1 MKSLDD
7 LGRARRRLAA
17 LLAATPWAGALHAAN
32 APTATAAGTAPAA
45 PADAGNDFTGRWVH
59 AFAAYGAPKYGP
71 EYTHFGYVNPDAP
84 RGGTMRLRNP
94 DRRTSFDKYNPFT
107 TRGNAPAGVLM
118 WMFEGLAHLSADEPS
133 TMYAL
138 LAESMM
144 VAPDFSSVTFR
155 IRPEAKFSNGDP
167 VLAADVVHS
176 FQALSGKGA
185 SPTYQTVLGGISRAE
200 ALDARTVRFDM
211 KDRTRDL
218 VFVAGTLPI
227 FSRKWGAGKTL
238 DEVVTDYPIAA
249 GPYVIAKVDMPRR
262 IEFERNPNYWA
273 ANLPVRR
280 GHFNF
285 DRVIYRN
292 YTDQAVSRE
301 AFKAGEFD
309 MLKEYGAR
317 SWVRQHKGVK
327 WDDKRILKQ
336 SLVTGYGQLM
346 QIYAIN
352 MRRPIF
358 ADMRVREALIYTYDF
373 EQVNRTGLF
382 RRANSL
388 FNNSIFAAEGTPKP
402 GELKLLE
409 PFRSQLP
416 PRVFGP
422 AYQAPRND
430 SSPGALR
437 ANLLKA
443 RALLE
448 EAGWKLDSSG
458 VLRNA
463 KNEPFEFEYLSPREG
478 GNNDW
483 INLLKKLGITMK
495 ERVVDFAL
503 YRTRLQKYDYDM
515 IALAGGDFTIPD
527 AGTLQA
533 LLGSKSFDEPGNSNF
548 RGVKSKAVD
557 SMIEAVGRAQTMEE
571 LQDACRALDRIVTWS
586 FFQIPDLFLNVE
598 NISHWD
604 KFGIPKVQAL
614 YFNADTYFTGIN
626 EFGPWPLWTWWD
638 KSLDKGLNKNA
649 MNTAEGKR

>member
-1 MKSLDD
+1 MKPLDD
-7 LGRARRRLAA
+7 LGRARRRLATV
-17 LLAATPWAGALHAAN
+17 LAATPWAGVAYAAT
-32 APTATAAGTAPAA
+32 APAVPAAGTAPSA
-45 PADAGNDFTGRWVH
+45 PADAGQDTTGRWVH
-59 AFAAYGAPKYGP
+59 AFAQYGTPKYGP

-84 RGGTMRLRNP
+84 RGGTLRLRNP

-107 TRGNAPAGVLM
+107 TRGNAPAGVLT
-118 WMFEGLAHLSADEPS
+118 WMFEGLAHLAADEPS

-138 LAESMM
+138 LAEAIL
-144 VAPDFSSVTFR
+144 VAPDFSSVSFR

-185 SPTYQTVLGGISRAE
+185 SPTYQTVLSGIARAE
-200 ALDARTVRFDM
+200 ALDARTVRFDLRE
-211 KDRTRDL
+211 KTRDQ
-218 VFVAGTLPI
+218 VFVAGTIPV
-227 FSRKWGAGKTL
+227 FSRKWGDGKKL

-358 ADMRVREALIYTYDF
+358 QDMRVREALVYTYDF
-373 EQVNRTGLF
+373 ENVNKTGLF

-388 FNNSIFAAEGTPKP
+388 FNNSIFAADAMPGP

-409 PFRSQLP
+409 PFRAQLP

-422 AYQAPRND
+422 AYTAPRND

-448 EAGWKLDSSG
+448 EAGWKLDGSG

-463 KNEPFEFEYLSPREG
+463 KNELFEFEYLMPREG
-478 GNNDW
+478 SNNDW
-483 INLLKKLGITMK
+483 INLLKKLGITLK

-515 IALAGGDFTIPD
+515 VALAGGDFTIPD

-533 LLGSKSFDEPGNSNF
+533 ILGSKSFDEPGNSNF

-557 SMIEAVGRAQTMEE
+557 SVIEAVGRAQTMEQ

-598 NISHWD
+598 NISYWD

-614 YFNADTYFTGIN
+614 YFNADTYFTAIN

-638 KSLDKGLNKNA
+638 KSLGKNA
-649 MNTAEGKR
+649 VKTAEGKR

>member
-1 MKSLDD
+1 
-7 LGRARRRLAA
+7 
-17 LLAATPWAGALHAAN
+17 
-32 APTATAAGTAPAA
+32 
-45 PADAGNDFTGRWVH
+45 
-59 AFAAYGAPKYGP
+59 
-71 EYTHFGYVNPDAP
+71 
-84 RGGTMRLRNP
+84 
-94 DRRTSFDKYNPFT
+94 
-107 TRGNAPAGVLM
+107 
-118 WMFEGLAHLSADEPS
+118 
-133 TMYAL
+133 
-138 LAESMM
+138 
-144 VAPDFSSVTFR
+144 
-155 IRPEAKFSNGDP
+155 
-167 VLAADVVHS
+167 
-176 FQALSGKGA
+176 
-185 SPTYQTVLGGISRAE
+185 
-200 ALDARTVRFDM
+200 
-211 KDRTRDL
+211 
-218 VFVAGTLPI
+218 
-227 FSRKWGAGKTL
+227 
-238 DEVVTDYPIAA
+238 
-249 GPYVIAKVDMPRR
+249 
-262 IEFERNPNYWA
+262 
-273 ANLPVRR
+273 
-280 GHFNF
+280 
-285 DRVIYRN
+285 
-292 YTDQAVSRE
+292 
-301 AFKAGEFD
+301 D

-515 IALAGGDFTIPD
+515 VALAGGDFTIPD

-571 LQDACRALDRIVTWS
+571 LQHACRALDRIVTWS

-649 MNTAEGKR
+649 MKTAEGKR

>member
-1 MKSLDD
+1 M
-7 LGRARRRLAA
+7 
-17 LLAATPWAGALHAAN
+17 
-32 APTATAAGTAPAA
+32 
-45 PADAGNDFTGRWVH
+45 H

-71 EYTHFGYVNPDAP
+71 EYTQFSYVNPEAP
-84 RGGTMRLRNP
+84 RGGTLRLRNP

-118 WMFEGLAHLSADEPS
+118 WMFEGLAHLAADEPS

-138 LAESMM
+138 LAEAMM
-144 VAPDFSSVTFR
+144 VAPDFSSVSFR
-155 IRPEAKFSNGDP
+155 IRAEAKFSNGDP

-176 FQALSGKGA
+176 FQMLAGKGA
-185 SPTYQTVLGGISRAE
+185 SPTYQTVLAGISRAE
-200 ALDARTVRFDM
+200 ALDSRTVRFDL
-211 KDRTRDL
+211 KDKTRDL
-218 VFVAGTLPI
+218 VFVAGTIPV
-227 FSRKWGAGKTL
+227 FSRKWGVGKTL

-273 ANLPVRR
+273 AMLPVRR

-309 MLKEYGAR
+309 ILKEYGAR

-336 SLVTGYGQLM
+336 SLVTGYGQFM

-373 EQVNRTGLF
+373 ENVNKTGLF

-388 FNNSIFAAEGTPKP
+388 FNNSIFAAEGTPGP
-402 GELKLLE
+402 GELRLLE
-409 PFRSQLP
+409 PFRAQLP

-422 AYQAPRND
+422 SYVAPRND

-443 RALLE
+443 RGLLE
-448 EAGWKLDSSG
+448 EAGWKLDVSG

-483 INLLKKLGITMK
+483 INLLKKLGITLK

-533 LLGSKSFDEPGNSNF
+533 ILGSKSFDEQGNSNF

-557 SMIEAVGRAQTMEE
+557 TLIEAVGRAQTMEQ

-598 NISHWD
+598 NVSHWD

-638 KSLDKGLNKNA
+638 KSLDKNTVK
-649 MNTAEGKR
+649 TAEGKR

>member
-1 MKSLDD
+1 
-7 LGRARRRLAA
+7 
-17 LLAATPWAGALHAAN
+17 
-32 APTATAAGTAPAA
+32 
-45 PADAGNDFTGRWVH
+45 
-59 AFAAYGAPKYGP
+59 
-71 EYTHFGYVNPDAP
+71 
-84 RGGTMRLRNP
+84 
-94 DRRTSFDKYNPFT
+94 
-107 TRGNAPAGVLM
+107 
-118 WMFEGLAHLSADEPS
+118 
-133 TMYAL
+133 
-138 LAESMM
+138 
-144 VAPDFSSVTFR
+144 
-155 IRPEAKFSNGDP
+155 
-167 VLAADVVHS
+167 
-176 FQALSGKGA
+176 
-185 SPTYQTVLGGISRAE
+185 
-200 ALDARTVRFDM
+200 
-211 KDRTRDL
+211 
-218 VFVAGTLPI
+218 
-227 FSRKWGAGKTL
+227 
-238 DEVVTDYPIAA
+238 
-249 GPYVIAKVDMPRR
+249 
-262 IEFERNPNYWA
+262 
-273 ANLPVRR
+273 VRR

-358 ADMRVREALIYTYDF
+358 QDMRVREALVYTYDF
-373 EQVNRTGLF
+373 ENVNKTGLF

-388 FNNSIFAAEGTPKP
+388 FNNSIFAADAMPGP

-409 PFRSQLP
+409 PFRAQLP

-422 AYQAPRND
+422 AYTAPRND

-448 EAGWKLDSSG
+448 EAGWKLDGSG

-463 KNEPFEFEYLSPREG
+463 KNEPFEFEYLMPREG
-478 GNNDW
+478 SNNDW
-483 INLLKKLGITMK
+483 INLLKKLGITLK

-515 IALAGGDFTIPD
+515 VALAGGDFTIPD

-533 LLGSKSFDEPGNSNF
+533 ILGSKSFDEPGNSNF

-557 SMIEAVGRAQTMEE
+557 SVIEAVGRAQTMEQ

-598 NISHWD
+598 NISYWD

-614 YFNADTYFTGIN
+614 YFNADTYFTAIN

-638 KSLDKGLNKNA
+638 KSLGKNA
-649 MNTAEGKR
+649 VKTAEGKR

>member
-1 MKSLDD
+1 MKALDD
-7 LGRARRRLAA
+7 KGGARRRGLKL
-17 LLAATPWAGALHAAN
+17 LLAAS
-32 APTATAAGTAPAA
+32 AA
-45 PADAGNDFTGRWVH
+45 PALPWRAAHAATGAATAQAPSDAPVFTGRWTH
-59 AFAAYGAPKYGP
+59 AFAIYGAPKYGP
-71 EYTHFGYVNPDAP
+71 DYTHFEYVNPDAP
-84 RGGTMRLRNP
+84 RGGTLRLRNP

-118 WMFEGLAHLSADEPS
+118 WMFEGLCHLAQDEPS
-133 TMYAL
+133 TMYGL
-138 LAESMM
+138 LAEAIF
-144 VAPDFSSVTFR
+144 VANDFSSVSFR
-155 IRPEAKFSNGDP
+155 IRPQARFSNGDAVTP
-167 VLAADVVHS
+167 ADVVHS
-176 FQALSGKGA
+176 FKTLSGKGA
-185 SPTYQTVLGGISRAE
+185 SPSYQTVLGGIERAE
-200 ALDARTVRFDM
+200 VVDARTVRFDLRE
-211 KDRTRDL
+211 KTRDQ
-218 VFVAGTLPI
+218 VFNAGTIPI
-227 FSRKWGAGKTL
+227 FSAKWGAGKKL

-249 GPYVIAKVDMPRR
+249 GPYLIAKVDMPRR

-273 ANLPVRR
+273 SGLAVRK

-285 DRVIYRN
+285 DRIIYRN

-309 MLKEYGAR
+309 ILKEYGAR

-327 WDDKRILKQ
+327 WDDGRIVKREFI
-336 SLVTGYGQLM
+336 TGYGQLM

-352 MRRPIF
+352 MRKPLF
-358 ADMRVREALIYTYDF
+358 QDMRVREALVYTYDF
-373 EQVNRTGLF
+373 ENINKTGQF
-382 RRANSL
+382 KRANSL
-388 FNNSIFAAEGTPKP
+388 FNNSIFAAEGVPTA

-409 PFRSQLP
+409 PWRADLP

-422 AYQAPRND
+422 VWTAPRND

-448 EAGWKLDSSG
+448 QAGWKLDGEG

-463 KNEPFEFEYLSPREG
+463 KGEAFEFEYLSPREG

-483 INLLKKLGITMK
+483 EQILKKLGIKMK

-515 IALAGGDFTIPD
+515 VALAGGDFTIPD
-527 AGTLQA
+527 AGSMSA
-533 LLGSKSFDEPGNSNF
+533 ILGSKSFDEPGNGNF

-557 SMIEAVGRAQTMEE
+557 ALIETMGRAETIEQ
-571 LQDACRALDRIVTWS
+571 LRDACRALDRIVTWS
-586 FFQIPDLFLNVE
+586 FFQIADLYNNVE
-598 NISHWD
+598 KVSYWD

-626 EFGPWPLWTWWD
+626 ESPPWPLWTWWD
-638 KSLDKGLNKNA
+638 KSLGKGLSKGLNSTQK
-649 MNTAEGKR
+649 GKV